1 MVVFQEQLKFAVY
14 KVDQAKQNYVQN
26 CIRFFGVMLVSGFG
40 DFVTD
45 YLVQRSGV
53 SIMSHILLKA

>member
-1 MVVFQEQLKFAVY
+1 MC
-14 KVDQAKQNYVQN
+14 KVDHVNQN
-26 CIRFFGVMLVSGFG
+26 CVQMYDFLETVNWPLTPLSGLG
-40 DFVTD
+40 DCLTD